1 VVRLVRRPAVSAAD
15 LRWDPTQAGGGLE
28 PAALD
33 GLDAVVHLSGAA
45 VAGGRW
51 TAARKQELRASRIGS
66 TTALIRAMLACSTPP
81 PVLLAASAIG
91 WYGDTGDREVDETA
105 PHGSGILAEVVRDCA
120 NGPLAGVPAETV
132 LPEPPAQPAAITATA
147 PRATNRTADTTP
159 RCHASCSAEVQNR
172 QLCAPPAAQRHETRQ
187 RPIRRFGFVLLVGAR
202 RAM

>member
-1 VVRLVRRPAVSAAD
+1 MRMAITGSTGLIGAALAGGLQENGAQVLRLVRRPAVSAAD

-81 PVLLAASAIG
+81 PVLLVASAIG
-91 WYGDTGDREVDETA
+91 WYGDTGDREVDVTA
-105 PHGSGILAEVVRDCA
+105 PHGSGILAEVVR
-120 NGPLAGVPAETV
+120 
-132 LPEPPAQPAAITATA
+132 
-147 PRATNRTADTTP
+147 
-159 RCHASCSAEVQNR
+159 
-172 QLCAPPAAQRHETRQ
+172 
-187 RPIRRFGFVLLVGAR
+187 
-202 RAM
+202 